1 MTLVGLFPLHRGPDC
16 SEMVKSSNYRGFQRM
31 EAMVRAIK
39 EVNERTDYS
48 SVYVEAIIYDTCSD
62 FTGEYVIYIIF
73 SADLSMF
80 ISSPY

>member
-1 MTLVGLFPLHRGPDC
+1 M
-16 SEMVKSSNYRGFQRM
+16 
-31 EAMVRAIK
+31 RAVK

-48 SVYVEAIIYDTCSD
+48 SVYIEAIIYDTCSD
-62 FTGEYVIYIIF
+62 FTGEHVIDIIF